1 MVQITGSLAIIS
13 LAAAG
18 LTRAAVLKRDAAT
31 VEADLGVLASQ
42 ATTLDNAINA
52 FPLAGGSVDSA
63 LAIQTDATTLI
74 STVNAATSD
83 AQAAGAF
90 SEADGLAILNGA
102 PSIEPL
108 LDALQGIVLKK
119 PAFVRC
125 PLPYPLPVFS
135 RARWL
140 QEALPISDIDA
151 VILQDLESLQSSLAA
166 FGNALINDFP
176 VRPLFAIPSLP
187 SNSLLAVCSDH
198 GRTQDDLVAQAT
210 QLRDNIVNAFAPAI
224 AAYSS

>member
-18 LTRAAVLKRDAAT
+18 LTRAAVLKRDAAPSRRT
-31 VEADLGVLASQ
+31 SGVLASQ

-74 STVNAATSD
+74 TTRRLP
-83 AQAAGAF
+83 GAF

-119 PAFVRC
+119 PAF
-125 PLPYPLPVFS
+125 
-135 RARWL
+135 
-140 QEALPISDIDA
+140 EALPISDIDA

-176 VRPLFAIPSLP
+176 
-187 SNSLLAVCSDH
+187 
-198 GRTQDDLVAQAT
+198 DDLVAQAT

>member
-119 PAFVRC
+119 PAF
-125 PLPYPLPVFS
+125 
-135 RARWL
+135 
-140 QEALPISDIDA
+140 EALPISDIDA

-176 VRPLFAIPSLP
+176 
-187 SNSLLAVCSDH
+187 
-198 GRTQDDLVAQAT
+198 DDLVAEAT
-210 QLRDNIVNAFAPAI
+210 HLRDNIVNAFAPAI